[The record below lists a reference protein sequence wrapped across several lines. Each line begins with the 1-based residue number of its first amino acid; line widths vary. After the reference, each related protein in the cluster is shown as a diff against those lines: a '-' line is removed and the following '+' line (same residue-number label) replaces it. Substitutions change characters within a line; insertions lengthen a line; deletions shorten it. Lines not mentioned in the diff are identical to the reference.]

1 MLAARTLRTSSLVLP
16 RAIAASSPRPAVALF
31 STHSA
36 RLRPH
41 PQATYSDKGAM
52 TGHLDTYSEV
62 IVDHNNVKQL
72 FHMYK
77 KATSK
82 EEKGTLV
89 NTIIREIAV
98 HSEAEEVSVYND
110 LESRGLAG
118 ESKELRDEHEQLEK
132 VLYSVDWTK
141 VDSSEFE
148 PKFEHAIQLF
158 IKHSDR
164 EEEDI
169 LKRLK
174 EKLTPEEN
182 DKLAQDFLMKRKAV
196 PERPHPLAPQSG
208 GIVQKVA
215 GALTKPHDKILET
228 LRGQHFLSDDQ
239 LAYKHG
245 QSTNVQP
252 IKIDTSL
259 LTHAFDERTPRPT
272 KRRTLQ
278 CLLSSV
284 QRAVLSPCFLLY
296 PAASQGW
303 VRGLH
308 QFGADEEESRRTTTA
323 LEGSDGYDRLLRG
336 SIVLAHLRLPARG
349 SQLALTSLY
358 SAHMTPTLP
367 LELQLRILELAMPPL
382 IRRNL
387 EERVRFCKAFSLVH
401 RDWTETAQRELHEHL
416 TVTYHKPAVLDMA
429 ARDRIAAAKQGGWP
443 LKRVDIWLSK
453 SIGERGWR
461 KAEDPADLGAL
472 EEMWITL
479 STEEFA
485 SLGVTSLK
493 RLHSYRDCDRYL
505 WDLSEHVPSGL
516 TYLALHGVN
525 LDFLGPPVTF
535 GDNLDTLLLDNVQ
548 LEDWG
553 LILSRKNKLRVL
565 CMNRD
570 FPTFDET
577 ISFMPRLQHF
587 ALAIED
593 VSGFLDN
600 FPWEAEH
607 LFVPPTL
614 RSLTFLCT
622 KDIPGLRH
630 MAREACKACG
640 ARFRY
645 RILSPRGSKGWDMEE
660 WAYSIGA

>member
-1 MLAARTLRTSSLVLP
+1 MLAARTIRTSSLLLP

-36 RLRPH
+36 RLQPH

-182 DKLAQDFLMKRKAV
+182 DKLAQDFLTKRKAV
-196 PERPHPLAPQSG
+196 PERPHPIAPQSG
-208 GIVQKVA
+208 GIIQKVA

-259 LTHAFDERTPRPT
+259 LTHA
-272 KRRTLQ
+272 
-278 CLLSSV
+278 
-284 QRAVLSPCFLLY
+284 
-296 PAASQGW
+296 
-303 VRGLH
+303 
-308 QFGADEEESRRTTTA
+308 
-323 LEGSDGYDRLLRG
+323 
-336 SIVLAHLRLPARG
+336 
-349 SQLALTSLY
+349 
-358 SAHMTPTLP
+358 
-367 LELQLRILELAMPPL
+367 
-382 IRRNL
+382 
-387 EERVRFCKAFSLVH
+387 
-401 RDWTETAQRELHEHL
+401 
-416 TVTYHKPAVLDMA
+416 
-429 ARDRIAAAKQGGWP
+429 
-443 LKRVDIWLSK
+443 
-453 SIGERGWR
+453 
-461 KAEDPADLGAL
+461 
-472 EEMWITL
+472 
-479 STEEFA
+479 
-485 SLGVTSLK
+485 
-493 RLHSYRDCDRYL
+493 
-505 WDLSEHVPSGL
+505 
-516 TYLALHGVN
+516 
-525 LDFLGPPVTF
+525 
-535 GDNLDTLLLDNVQ
+535 
-548 LEDWG
+548 
-553 LILSRKNKLRVL
+553 
-565 CMNRD
+565 
-570 FPTFDET
+570 
-577 ISFMPRLQHF
+577 
-587 ALAIED
+587 
-593 VSGFLDN
+593 
-600 FPWEAEH
+600 
-607 LFVPPTL
+607 
-614 RSLTFLCT
+614 
-622 KDIPGLRH
+622 
-630 MAREACKACG
+630 
-640 ARFRY
+640 
-645 RILSPRGSKGWDMEE
+645 
-660 WAYSIGA
+660 